1 MVQKI
6 INHIVAAVNVPVREY
21 DEYKNMI
28 RYNGDGAKEDVLFH
42 DAEFLDILS
51 SCAEENVP
59 MIYQEK
65 YLLRRDQGKRQDLHY
80 GACQY

>member
-51 SCAEENVP
+51 SCARSEE
-59 MIYQEK
+59 
-65 YLLRRDQGKRQDLHY
+65 RRVGKE
-80 GACQY
+80 C